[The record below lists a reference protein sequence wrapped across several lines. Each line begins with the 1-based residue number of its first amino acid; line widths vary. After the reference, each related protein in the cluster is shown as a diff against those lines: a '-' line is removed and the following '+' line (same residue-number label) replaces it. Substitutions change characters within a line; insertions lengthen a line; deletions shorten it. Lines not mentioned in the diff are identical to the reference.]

1 MYQNYQNP
9 QQYPQPFNNGFNTFG
24 ANSFQSQQQKV
35 SIPLVN
41 GRSGAEAYNLPPDSL
56 ILLIDTTAAR
66 VWLKKTDSGGFASTE
81 PFAITKEKDI
91 EEQRNEALE
100 QRLKNLE
107 EAINAQY
114 SDYHEVYAKYGCDSD
129 EFYVHTAVAFWFEDK
144 DAVKDKIAVYYNTI
158 TM

>member
-41 GRSGAEAYNLPPDSL
+41 GRSGAEAYNLPPDSS
-56 ILLIDTTAAR
+56 ILLMDTTAAR

-107 EAINAQY
+107 EAINEIQSKFQSNAFN
-114 SDYHEVYAKYGCDSD
+114 AKQQQPATNRTGNNRKA
-129 EFYVHTAVAFWFEDK
+129 EEQ
-144 DAVKDKIAVYYNTI
+144 
-158 TM
+158 